1 MSFFYPTKWGGMG
14 SNCMGCGLGAWTPGD
29 FSAEEIQKSK
39 DVGNA
44 LESLSITLGNR
55 GLAHSKAEEKAK
67 ALAAQKLVDSIFSQT
82 GLRAGGEGPLS
93 LDGDEKIY
101 KVNEMIDALYQSDD
115 MSGELLSFVDNS
127 IHVAT
132 AGRIVALSSLVTESG
147 NLYDLYFD
155 KYYEEDKGAPAGAP
169 KPPVTD
175 PVTGKVK
182 VPKAKQTVKKAGL
195 GVMGWV
201 AVGIVAAGAGY
212 LALSAKKT
220 R

>member
-1 MSFFYPTKWGGMG
+1 MTFYYSGAW
-14 SNCMGCGLGAWTPGD
+14 NGLGAWTPSD
-29 FSAEEIQKSK
+29 FTAEQIQKSK
-39 DVGNA
+39 DVVGA
-44 LESLSITLGNR
+44 LESLSIVLGNR
-55 GLAHSKAEEKAK
+55 GLSHSKPEEKTK
-67 ALAAQKLVDSIFSQT
+67 ALAAQKLVDNIFTVT
-82 GLRAGGEGPLS
+82 GMRAGGDGPLS
-93 LDGDEKIY
+93 LDDDEKIY

-147 NLYDLYFD
+147 NLYELYFD
-155 KYYEEDKGAPAGAP
+155 KYYEEDKGAPSGAP
-169 KPPVTD
+169 KPPVAD
-175 PVTGKVK
+175 AATGKVK
-182 VPKAKQTVKKAGL
+182 VPKAKQPVKKAGI